1 MPVHIY
7 GTTCDMDSVVR
18 FARHHNLIII
28 EDAAQAI
35 GVHFKGQHAG
45 TFGDVSAFS
54 FFADKTITTG
64 EGGFVVTN
72 NPEIHEK
79 LLHLRNQG
87 RRERGTFIHPEIGY
101 NFRMTDL
108 QCAIGIVQLD
118 KLGEIIRRKQKILE
132 LYRDLLH
139 SVQEVRFFEPPP
151 HAEWVPFRIPVLCEQ
166 AHELMTFLTSKE
178 IESRTFFY
186 PLHRQPAFRYLQN
199 DADYSHSLED
209 NHFNQSIFAY
219 EHGVC
224 LPIYPSLSEDQIQY
238 VCSSIK
244 EFYGKPASVL

>member
-1 MPVHIY
+1 M
-7 GTTCDMDSVVR
+7 
-18 FARHHNLIII
+18 A
-28 EDAAQAI
+28 
-35 GVHFKGQHAG
+35 
-45 TFGDVSAFS
+45 
-54 FFADKTITTG
+54 
-64 EGGFVVTN
+64 
-72 NPEIHEK
+72 
-79 LLHLRNQG
+79 
-87 RRERGTFIHPEIGY
+87 
-101 NFRMTDL
+101 
-108 QCAIGIVQLD
+108 
-118 KLGEIIRRKQKILE
+118 
-132 LYRDLLH
+132 
-139 SVQEVRFFEPPP
+139 
-151 HAEWVPFRIPVLCEQ
+151 
-166 AHELMTFLTSKE
+166 FLTSKE